1 MSEQMTYEEVRHE
14 WGGNTYKDIDYK
26 GRSLSI
32 TLKRNPKN
40 NEAWYLGEFESK
52 DYRKRRRSIESVH
65 YEKVISK
72 FKKFVEEYCTDWVDC
87 TYWDRRPEISY
98 KCYKLTFR
106 KEFRVDNY
114 FGTCE
119 IHKNSTFKCISS
131 SMKEIEDKFKL
142 RVDKIIEGKE
152 KAEMAQSNV
161 IKSVGTDKECKIAK
175 IEAKISKLKEELD
188 KLNTKEIYTYKGATI
203 TIDYK
208 GESQQ
213 GWLIGR
219 IQNYPEKNPKYIYGL
234 NIDQVKEEFE
244 TFLNKLEEQA
254 NLYCQLTG
262 NKISLVFPISNVDRP
277 KF

>member
-1 MSEQMTYEEVRHE
+1 MSEQMIYEKVRHE

-40 NEAWYLGEFESK
+40 NGAWYLGEFESK

-72 FKKFVEEYCTDWVDC
+72 FKKFVDEYCTDWVDC
-87 TYWDRRPEISY
+87 TSWPGIPKISY
-98 KCYKLTFR
+98 RGYGLTFG
-106 KEFRVDNY
+106 KEPKADNY
-114 FGTCE
+114 FGTCA

-131 SMKEIEDKFKL
+131 TFKEIEYKFKL
-142 RVDKIIEGKE
+142 RVDKIIEGKG
-152 KAEMAQSNV
+152 KAGMVQSNV
-161 IKSVGTDKECKIAK
+161 TKVVLTDKECKVAK

-188 KLNTKEIYTYKGATI
+188 RLNTKEIYTYKGVTI

-208 GESQQ
+208 EGLQQ
-213 GWLIGR
+213 GWLIGK
-219 IQNYPEKNPKYIYGL
+219 IQNNLYKDPKYFYGL

-262 NKISLVFPISNVDRP
+262 NKISLVSPSSIVDRP